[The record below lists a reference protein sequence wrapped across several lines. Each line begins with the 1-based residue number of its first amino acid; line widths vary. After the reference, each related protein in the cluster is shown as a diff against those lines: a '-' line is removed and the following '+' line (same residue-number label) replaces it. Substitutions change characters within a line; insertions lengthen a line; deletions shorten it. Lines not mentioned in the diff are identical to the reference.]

1 VAVEILKA
9 ATDPNARQAMAI
21 VIYGQVLKTYS
32 GLRLN
37 GASAKQTKMTYRDE
51 IRAYLE
57 TAIGYHL
64 TADSPRAPQPT
75 TVTVPLR
82 PHQLSLLAAARALEA
97 KATLGPLTEPQLMT
111 HYGVIADRVGA
122 GKSLV
127 ALSLVSEPAV
137 NPSSMTITDGGRMQY
152 TRIVEIQ
159 AMPPVQELPDP
170 DTDYKALLTT
180 GPFYTRAALLITPHN
195 IVQQWEA
202 YIKEQTTLRPYI
214 VKRTKDCD
222 YDRAGFYH
230 DVFSADIVVVSCT
243 MLKKFM
249 GALQYHGNNFDR
261 IVWSRLFIDEADSI
275 TMTLRPYE
283 VASRFIWFITGSWV
297 NMLFPYGIYS
307 FTIQDLPDGL
317 RKIVGD
323 GGIPGILSRTN
334 VVSQAMA
341 YQTREPRFT
350 ALVLRNTD
358 AWIDTSLTMPTIRH
372 SSVICKAPAN
382 LGVLRDFI
390 PAAAMEALH
399 AGDTAGALEA
409 LGLKAAS
416 KETLAERVTA
426 SLRTELN
433 QAEKLLVFKRDMEYS
448 SPAAKATAI
457 EKAEAKVTRLQEQ
470 LASLTT
476 RIAEAE
482 GQRCPICFES
492 PRTATLTPCC
502 RHSFCLACLCEC
514 ISAKPACPLCR
525 VAIRS
530 PKELLVIGEGV
541 APTEVDTLPM
551 KGAALLKLL
560 AESTENQR
568 FLVFSAHEASF
579 RGLREVL
586 ASRGIRCEML
596 QGSGARVE
604 VLRKQ
609 FQAGTV
615 RVLCMNARH
624 VGAGINLEAATHV
637 VLYHRMNM
645 ELERQVIG
653 RAVRFER
660 AAALEVVHLVHE
672 EETGYNGSSS
682 SEVIVHV

>member
-1 VAVEILKA
+1 
-9 ATDPNARQAMAI
+9 
-21 VIYGQVLKTYS
+21 
-32 GLRLN
+32 
-37 GASAKQTKMTYRDE
+37 MTYREE
-51 IRAYLE
+51 IREYLE

-75 TVTVPLR
+75 SVTVPLR

-152 TRIVEIQ
+152 TRVVEMN
-159 AMPPVQELPDP
+159 AMPPVEDLPDL
-170 DTDYKALLTT
+170 DSVDAIKAFLCRSQ
-180 GPFYTRAALLITPHN
+180 PYYARAALLITPHN
-195 IVQQWEA
+195 VVQQWEA
-202 YIKEQTTLRPYI
+202 YIKDQTTLRPYI

-230 DVFSADIVVVSCT
+230 DVFSADVVVVSCT

-249 GALQYHGNNFDR
+249 GALQYHGNNFDH

-283 VASRFIWFITGSWV
+283 VATRFIWFITGSWV

-307 FTIQDLPDGL
+307 YTIQDLPDGL
-317 RKIVGD
+317 RKVVGD

-334 VVSQAMA
+334 IVSQAMA

-358 AWIDTSLTMPTIRH
+358 TWIDTSLTMPTIRH

-426 SLRTELN
+426 GLRVELV
-433 QAEKLLVFKRDMEYS
+433 QAEKILAFKRDIEYS
-448 SPAAKATAI
+448 TAAAKVTAI
-457 EKAEAKVTRLQEQ
+457 EKAEAKVARLQEQ
-470 LASLTT
+470 LVSLTT
-476 RIAEAE
+476 RIAEAATV
-482 GQRCPICFES
+482 RCPICFDS

-502 RHSFCLACLCEC
+502 RQSFCLACLCEC

-541 APTEVDTLPM
+541 AEIVDTLPM

-560 AESTENQR
+560 AESTEDQR

-609 FQAGTV
+609 FQTGTV

-660 AAALEVVHLVHE
+660 AAALEVVHLIHE

>member
-1 VAVEILKA
+1 
-9 ATDPNARQAMAI
+9 
-21 VIYGQVLKTYS
+21 
-32 GLRLN
+32 
-37 GASAKQTKMTYRDE
+37 MTYRDE
-51 IRAYLE
+51 IREYLE

-137 NPSSMTITDGGRMQY
+137 NPSNMTITDGGRMQY
-152 TRIVEIQ
+152 TRIVEMH
-159 AMPPVQELPDP
+159 AMPPVEDLPDL
-170 DTDYKALLTT
+170 DSAEAIKGLLCRSQ
-180 GPFYTRAALLITPHN
+180 PYHARAALLITPHN
-195 IVQQWEA
+195 VVQQWEA

-222 YDRAGFYH
+222 YDRDGFYH

-249 GALQYHGNNFDR
+249 GALQYYGNNFDR

-283 VASRFIWFITGSWV
+283 VAARFIWFITGSWV

-307 FTIQDLPDGL
+307 YTIQDLPDGL

-334 VVSQAMA
+334 IVSQTMA

-358 AWIDTSLTMPTIRH
+358 VWIDTSLTMPTIRH

-390 PAAAMEALH
+390 PATAMEALH

-409 LGLKAAS
+409 LGLKASS

-426 SLRTELN
+426 GLRVELV
-433 QAEKLLVFKRDMEYS
+433 QAEKILAFKRDIEYS
-448 SPAAKATAI
+448 TAAAKVTAI
-457 EKAEAKVTRLQEQ
+457 EKAEAKVARLQEQ

-476 RIAEAE
+476 RIAEAATV
-482 GQRCPICFES
+482 RCPICFDS
-492 PRTATLTPCC
+492 PRTVTLTPCC
-502 RHSFCLACLCEC
+502 RQSFCLACLCEC

-525 VAIRS
+525 VAIHS
-530 PKELLVIGEGV
+530 PKELLVIGESV
-541 APTEVDTLPM
+541 ETIEIVDTLPM

-560 AESTENQR
+560 AESTEDQR